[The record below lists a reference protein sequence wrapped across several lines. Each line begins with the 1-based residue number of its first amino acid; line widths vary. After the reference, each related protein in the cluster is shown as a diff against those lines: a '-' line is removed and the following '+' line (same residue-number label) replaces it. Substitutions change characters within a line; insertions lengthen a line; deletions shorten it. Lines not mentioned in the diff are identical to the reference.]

1 MKVGFDGSDLL
12 GESGEQGQRV
22 LALDGKSTAERESCE
37 TLLVGDGDRQDHARL
52 AVFVRASHSSRLGAK
67 ARSRLAFAFEAPR
80 N

>member
-1 MKVGFDGSDLL
+1 MTCRGSN
-12 GESGEQGQRV
+12 
-22 LALDGKSTAERESCE
+22 KSSHAGHLIKPFSQAKA
-37 TLLVGDGDRQDHARL
+37 RQDHARL